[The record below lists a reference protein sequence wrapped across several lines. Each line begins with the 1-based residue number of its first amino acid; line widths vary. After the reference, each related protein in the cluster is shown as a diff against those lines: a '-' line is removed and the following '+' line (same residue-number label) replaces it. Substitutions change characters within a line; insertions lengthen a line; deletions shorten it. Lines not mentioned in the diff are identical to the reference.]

1 MSRATDGAK
10 RERQTWNQK
19 GGRTSSWPPQHHHHR
34 HDGHILCITQP
45 ERDRESEKVPFWV
58 VVCSFSLGGDKKKSE
73 RENKKKQSNN
83 AIMMM
88 TRESWL
94 SIQSPLKNYSI
105 PFLKIKM
112 NFQSRK

>member
-1 MSRATDGAK
+1 VTRQLRESKRTGHQFIFRLKTMMNQLGNWIWFMSLATDCAK

-58 VVCSFSLGGDKKKSE
+58 VVCSFSLGGEKKKSE
-73 RENKKKQSNN
+73 RENKKT
-83 AIMMM
+83 I
-88 TRESWL
+88 E
-94 SIQSPLKNYSI
+94 
-105 PFLKIKM
+105 
-112 NFQSRK
+112 